1 MKRLLISTAAVA
13 LMSSVGFAAD
23 LPMLEEAPAM
33 IAPTPIASNWSGFY
47 IGVHGGYGWG
57 NADLD
62 DDFNFGDNEEDF
74 FGDSDLEGPVLGG
87 QLGINWQFSSF
98 VLGVEGDAS
107 WSGID
112 DDEDTF
118 SDDADDFG
126 VNAEV
131 DWLASV
137 RGRAGLAFDRFMV
150 YGTGGVAFAEFS
162 TDLEDASGI
171 FDDGDDDGET
181 EVGWVA
187 GGGVEF
193 LVTDNVSL
201 GAEYLH
207 YSFDDIESPTFVA
220 TQGGQAFGGG
230 GDGDIDVIR
239 GRVNV
244 KFGSLFGG

>member
-1 MKRLLISTAAVA
+1 
-13 LMSSVGFAAD
+13 
-23 LPMLEEAPAM
+23 
-33 IAPTPIASNWSGFY
+33 
-47 IGVHGGYGWG
+47 
-57 NADLD
+57 
-62 DDFNFGDNEEDF
+62 
-74 FGDSDLEGPVLGG
+74 
-87 QLGINWQFSSF
+87 
-98 VLGVEGDAS
+98 
-107 WSGID
+107 
-112 DDEDTF
+112 
-118 SDDADDFG
+118 

-137 RGRAGLAFDRFMV
+137 RGRAGLAFDRFML

-162 TDLEDASGI
+162 TDIEDGDEL
-171 FDDGDDDGET
+171 FDDDSGDDDGET

-207 YSFDDIESPTFVA
+207 YSFDDIDSPTFTA
-220 TQGGQAFGGG
+220 TAGGTPFATS
-230 GDGDIDVIR
+230 GDADIDVIR